1 MRMSIIVMM
10 AMVVRMV
17 VMGVEMVKAVDV
29 AVVWE
34 RFFL

>member
-1 MRMSIIVMM
+1 MRMAIIVMM

-17 VMGVEMVKAVDV
+17 VMGVEMVKAADV